1 MKEDLR
7 KAHKLFRAGHYSQ
20 VVRLLEPQIFR
31 YRQNYTYFNLLGT
44 SCLRTGDL
52 GGADTYLKRALA
64 IKPADIN
71 SLLSTSVV
79 HVKRQET
86 SDAIAC
92 LLQVLDEDSG
102 NRFAERGLTL
112 IKKNV
117 KPDQMAAFADSSRV
131 YKILPS
137 TGSPAFRIILL
148 SLVILASCA
157 ALSFGVRAIVL
168 AQGNREFREEEV
180 NQLSIKNIAAV
191 DLSGAAYH
199 YILTEKQIKSSF
211 QNAKSYFADYRDNF
225 ALREINRLLNSNASP
240 AVKEQATVIKKFI
253 SPPDFTTF
261 RDPFTFDEVSE
272 DPHLYAG
279 TYVVWKGKISKLS
292 IGETE
297 IRFDFLVGYE
307 TNQVLDGIVPVI
319 IDFAATISQGDPLEL
334 LAEIVP
340 QDDDSFFLKGISI
353 HKIKTK

>member
-7 KAHKLFRAGHYSQ
+7 KAHKLFRAGQYSQ

-31 YRQNYTYFNLLGT
+31 YRQNLTYFYLLGT

-52 GGADTYLKRALA
+52 SGADTYLKRALA

-71 SLLSTSVV
+71 SLLSTSIV
-79 HVKRQET
+79 HIKRQET
-86 SDAIAC
+86 SEAISC
-92 LLQVLDEDSG
+92 LLQVLDEDSS
-102 NRFAERGLTL
+102 NRLAGKGLSL

-117 KPDQMAAFADSSRV
+117 KPEQMASFAESARI

-137 TGSPAFRIILL
+137 TGPSAFRVVLI
-148 SLVILASCA
+148 SLIILASCA
-157 ALSFGVRAIVL
+157 ALSFGVRAVVL
-168 AQGNREFREEEV
+168 AQGNRVFREREV
-180 NQLSIKNIAAV
+180 DELSIKNITAV
-191 DLSGAAYH
+191 DLAGGAYR
-199 YILTEKQIKSSF
+199 YILSEKQIKSSF
-211 QNAKSYFADYRDNF
+211 QNAKSYFAEYRDNF
-225 ALREINRLLNSNASP
+225 ALREINRLLNSNASS
-240 AVKEQATVIKKFI
+240 AVKEQANIIRNFI

-261 RDPFTFDEVSE
+261 RDPFTFQEVNE

-279 TYVVWKGKISKLS
+279 TYIVWKGKISNLF

-307 TNQVLDGIVPVI
+307 TNQVLDGIVAVI
-319 IDFAATISQGDPLEL
+319 IDFAATISQSDPLEL

-340 QDDDSFFLKGISI
+340 QEDDSFYLKGISI
-353 HKIKTK
+353 HKIKPK

>member
-7 KAHKLFRAGHYSQ
+7 KAHKLFRAGQFSQ

-31 YRQNYTYFNLLGT
+31 YRQNYIYFNLLGT

-52 GGADTYLKRALA
+52 SGADTYLKRALA

-71 SLLSTSVV
+71 SLLCTSIV
-79 HVKRQET
+79 HIKRQET

-102 NRFAERGLTL
+102 NRFAERGLSL

-117 KPDQMAAFADSSRV
+117 KPEHMAAFAESSRV
-131 YKILPS
+131 FKILPS
-137 TGSPAFRIILL
+137 EGSPAFRAILI

-157 ALSFGVRAIVL
+157 ALSFGIRAVIL
-168 AQGNREFREEEV
+168 LQGNRDFREEEV
-180 NQLSIKNIAAV
+180 NQLSIKNIATV
-191 DLSGAAYH
+191 DLSGAAYR
-199 YILTEKQIKSSF
+199 YILSEKQIKSAF

-240 AVKEQATVIKKFI
+240 KVKEQATIIQKFI
-253 SPPDFTTF
+253 SPPNFTTF
-261 RDPFTFDEVSE
+261 RDPFTFDEVNE
-272 DPHLYAG
+272 DPHLYSR
-279 TYVVWKGKISKLS
+279 TYVVWKGKISNLS
-292 IGETE
+292 ISESE

-307 TNQVLDGIVPVI
+307 TNQVLDGIVPVV

-334 LAEIVP
+334 LAEIIP
-340 QDDDSFFLKGISI
+340 REDDAFYLKGISI
-353 HKIKTK
+353 HKIKTE